1 MKLDACPHCHST
13 TLQDMCT
20 EECAMV
26 FNIKES
32 TTGQQ
37 YQLKMYTDVKSTFP
51 HLDGFSH
58 ARFPKLLTYAML
70 KIGRDVKVSFD
81 TTMKVK
87 QFVPRLSG
95 TAVFWIT
102 TLICIANV
110 IK

>member
-1 MKLDACPHCHST
+1 MKMATWPHCHST

-37 YQLKMYTDVKSTFP
+37 HQLKMYTDVVKSTFP
-51 HLDGFSH
+51 HLDDFSQD
-58 ARFPKLLTYAML
+58 RFPKLLTYAML
-70 KIGRDVKVSFD
+70 KIGRDVNVSFD
-81 TTMKVK
+81 TAMVK
-87 QFVPRLSG
+87 QFAPRLSG
-95 TAVFWIT
+95 TAVFE
-102 TLICIANV
+102 LQLLMFSANV